1 MGNRYEIMKSMHT
14 IICAMNNEDAY
25 SSWIYIVPDEASDD
39 DLMDIATDDELFAD
53 ACAAL
58 EQLGFK
64 RDAVNKVVNAL
75 LGELTDDEK
84 TTENL
89 LRKAI
94 GRLNSGK

>member
-53 ACAAL
+53 ACAAFKSAMQ
-58 EQLGFK
+58 EYSADGFYIDK
-64 RDAVNKVVNAL
+64 KVW
-75 LGELTDDEK
+75 
-84 TTENL
+84 
-89 LRKAI
+89 
-94 GRLNSGK
+94 